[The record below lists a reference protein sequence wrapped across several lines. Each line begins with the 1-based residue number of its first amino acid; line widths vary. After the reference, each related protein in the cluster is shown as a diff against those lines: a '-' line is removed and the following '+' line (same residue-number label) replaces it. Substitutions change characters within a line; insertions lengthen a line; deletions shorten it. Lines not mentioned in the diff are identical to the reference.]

1 MAYGWICVHRKIQDN
16 IIWDDKPFSRGQAW
30 VDLLLLANHEDK
42 QILFDGNVID
52 IKRGEKI
59 TSLRKLS
66 ERWGWSITKVKKFL
80 NLLSDEKMISYKS
93 DSKKTVYNIVNYE
106 VYQDNENTKSNTE
119 ITLKENRN
127 NTERKQKENRKKQTT
142 MNNNDITMNN
152 NDNNTT
158 GVVPSP
164 EMDLDNPKLAELI
177 KLYQDCGFGL
187 ITPYSANMLRDYMN
201 EYSYEWVKEAI
212 EIAEQNG
219 VRTLAYIRGVLN
231 KKKAGTNK
239 PKNNYG
245 KKQTYYRPKQG
256 GEISEESRNLN
267 NKIISNFMEKTKK
280 EEVNTNA
287 IAMQRMQEEFK
298 KMRENNEKI

>member
-1 MAYGWICVHRKIQDN
+1 MAYGWISIHRKIQDN
-16 IIWDDKPFSRGQAW
+16 LIWNDKPFNRGAAW
-30 VDLLLLANHEDK
+30 IDLLLLANHEDR
-42 QILFDGNVID
+42 QVLFNGNAIRV
-52 IKRGEKI
+52 KRGEKI
-59 TSLRKLS
+59 TSLRQLS

-106 VYQDNENTKSNTE
+106 VYQDSENTKSNTE

-127 NTERKQKENRKKQTT
+127 KTEINQKEIKKKQTI
-142 MNNNDITMNN
+142 MNNNINNYNNVNN
-152 NDNNTT
+152 NN
-158 GVVPSP
+158 GVGQS
-164 EMDLDNPKLAELI
+164 ELNLDDPKLADLI

-187 ITPYSANMLRDYMN
+187 ISPYSAKVLSDYMN
-201 EYSYEWVKEAI
+201 MYSFPWVKEAI
-212 EIAEQNG
+212 QIAEQNNI
-219 VRTLAYIRGVLN
+219 RTLAYVNGILK
-231 KKKAGTNK
+231 KKKAGTDK
-239 PKNNYG
+239 PRNNYG
-245 KKQTYYRPKQG
+245 KKQTYYRPKQDD
-256 GEISEESRNLN
+256 EISEESRNLN

>member
-1 MAYGWICVHRKIQDN
+1 MAYGWISIHRKIQDN
-16 IIWDDKPFSRGQAW
+16 IIWNDKPFNRGAAW
-30 VDLLLLANHEDK
+30 IDLLMLANHEDK
-42 QILFDGNVID
+42 KIIFNGSTVE

-66 ERWGWSITKVKKFL
+66 ERWGWSRGKTKKFL
-80 NLLSDEKMISYKS
+80 NLLKDENMIEFKTDHQKTTYK
-93 DSKKTVYNIVNYE
+93 IVNYN
-106 VYQDNENTKSNTE
+106 VYQNEDLYKRATE
-119 ITLKENRN
+119 KPLNDQQKA
-127 NTERKQKENRKKQTT
+127 TEKPLNDT
-142 MNNNDITMNN
+142 NNNINNYNNVNN
-152 NDNNTT
+152 NN
-158 GVVPSP
+158 GVGQS
-164 EMDLDNPKLAELI
+164 ELNLDNPKLAELI

-231 KKKAGTNK
+231 KKKAGK
-239 PKNNYG
+239 DRPRNNYG
-245 KKQTYYRPKQG
+245 KKQTYYRPKKDD
-256 GEISEESRNLN
+256 ELSEESRNLN
-267 NKIISNFMEKTKK
+267 NKIINNFMEKTKK

>member
-1 MAYGWICVHRKIQDN
+1 MACGWISIHRKIQDN
-16 IIWDDKPFSRGQAW
+16 KIWEDKPFSRGQAW
-30 VDLLLLANHEDK
+30 IDLLLLANHEDNK
-42 QILFDGNVID
+42 IIFNGSLVE

-80 NLLSDEKMISYKS
+80 NLLSNENMIIYKS
-93 DSKKTVYNIVNYE
+93 DNKKTTYSIVNYD

-119 ITLKENRN
+119 VTQKKIKNK
-127 NTERKQKENRKKQTT
+127 TERNQKEIKKKQTI
-142 MNNNDITMNN
+142 MSNNELIMS
-152 NDNNTT
+152 NNTT
-158 GVVPSP
+158 GVVPP
-164 EMDLDNPKLAELI
+164 PEEMDLDNPKLAELI

-187 ITPYSANMLRDYMN
+187 ISPYSAKVLSDYM
-201 EYSYEWVKEAI
+201 EMYSFQWVKEAI
-212 EIAEQNG
+212 QIAEQNNI
-219 VRTLAYIRGVLN
+219 RTLAYVNGILK

-245 KKQTYYRPKQG
+245 KKQTYYRPK
-256 GEISEESRNLN
+256 EDDDISEKSRNLN